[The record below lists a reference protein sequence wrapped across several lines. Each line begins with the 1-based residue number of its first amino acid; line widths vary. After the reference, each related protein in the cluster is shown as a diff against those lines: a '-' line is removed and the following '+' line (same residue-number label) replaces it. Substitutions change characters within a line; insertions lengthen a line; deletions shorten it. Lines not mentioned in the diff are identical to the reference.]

1 MKKTKRK
8 LKNNNQV
15 EQLCDIKN
23 ECFICL
29 ENYHNNEISIK
40 LNENPYYQKKCDCN
54 VWVHN
59 FCLDKWYSASSY
71 ICPIC
76 REYIF
81 TDLYQYHY
89 PINEEEPINEEPVN
103 EEVVNEEPLV
113 NQNDTMLSKLI
124 KICIFLLLLSSFL
137 CLLLKQK
144 ETGLAY

>member
-1 MKKTKRK
+1 MKKTKQ
-8 LKNNNQV
+8 KNKNKQIN
-15 EQLCDIKN
+15 ELCESKN

-29 ENYHNNEISIK
+29 EIDCGKEITIK
-40 LNENPYYQKKCDCN
+40 LNESSYYQKKCDCN

-81 TDLYQYHY
+81 EDLYQYHY
-89 PINEEEPINEEPVN
+89 PINEEEPINEEP
-103 EEVVNEEPLV
+103 LV
-113 NQNDTMLSKLI
+113 NQNDKIFSKLI
-124 KICIFLLLLSSFL
+124 KICIFLLLLSSFMY
-137 CLLLKQK
+137 LLSKQK